1 MKGINTI
8 KSKWIRILATIAV
21 TGMLLMSA
29 GPGWAAPQGVLK
41 QAIHWSFSADWFDP
55 STGSFPIPAYHP
67 LYLFHDALLKPMPGG
82 LFTPS
87 LAESWTISEDSKT
100 FEFKI
105 RKGVKFHNGDTL
117 TADDVVFTIKRYKG
131 TNYKLI
137 MGKLDTVEAV
147 NPNLVRVRFKEPFP
161 EFLEY
166 TLPGASTIAWIVPK
180 KYMEKVGEAEFKK
193 HPVGAGPYKY
203 VEYAPG
209 VKLVGEAF
217 EGYWRKVP
225 NIKRLEFY
233 NIPEPATRLAMVKR
247 GEADIATLMQG
258 VYYEDLKKTPSL
270 RMLAPLSPV
279 NWTVY
284 IASQWDPKSP
294 WRDER
299 VRKAASLAIDRQTLA
314 DVHMPGCGPVGTIAM
329 ANDPTAVS
337 FPADP
342 YDPAA
347 AKKLLAEAGYP
358 NGFNAGK
365 FYPYEGGYWPYGEQV
380 ATYWKAIGINV
391 ETVLLDKP
399 ALLAYR
405 AGGRMK
411 DALWIDNPTAP
422 TVGLRLSV
430 MFGGGSYGNYPD
442 IAELWG
448 KYQKEASQKVRKGL
462 SEKIQALVYQRRMW
476 LPLTNTNSPAAIG
489 PKVKGNPYKI
499 QPMIWFT
506 APFEDIELN

>member
-1 MKGINTI
+1 MKAIETI
-8 KSKWIRILATIAV
+8 KSTWIRILSALAV
-21 TGMLLMSA
+21 AGMLLMSA
-29 GPGWAAPQGVLK
+29 GPGWAAPQGTIK

-82 LFTPS
+82 LFTPC

-105 RKGVKFHNGDTL
+105 RQGVKFHNGEPL

-131 TNYKLI
+131 TNFKLI

-147 NPNLVRVRFKEPFP
+147 NPYLVRVRFKEPFP
-161 EFLEY
+161 DFLEY

-193 HPVGAGPYKY
+193 RPVGAGPYKY
-203 VEYAPG
+203 VEYTPG

-217 EGYWRKVP
+217 EGFWRKVP
-225 NIKRLEFY
+225 SVKRLEFA

-294 WRDER
+294 WHDER

-314 DVHMPGCGPVGTIAM
+314 DIHMPGCGPVGTVAM

-347 AKKLLAEAGYP
+347 ARKLLAEAGYP
-358 NGFNAGK
+358 NGFSGGK

-380 ATYWKAIGINV
+380 ATYWKAVGITV

-442 IAELWG
+442 IAELWK
-448 KYQKEASQKVRKGL
+448 KYQNESSQKVRKGL
-462 SEKIQALVYQRRMW
+462 SEKIQNLVHERRMW
-476 LPLTNTNSPAAIG
+476 LPLTDTNSPAAIG

-506 APFEDIELN
+506 APFEDMELN